1 MVLKLIS
8 LRRRSRDES
17 PLRGGS
23 RHYSRAEVLKRAG
36 FAGAAI
42 SLPFGVGTRVAK
54 SSGTS
59 QEAAPKRVGALN
71 ASQLGTLE
79 AIAARLVPTDA
90 NGPGAVEAGA
100 ANFINLQLAGFPSE
114 RNSLIINLP
123 DYTAGLAATDAYA
136 QAKKGA
142 AFASLSPADQDA
154 VLTDMQ
160 NNVATGSF
168 NTSSATFFNL
178 VRSHTLMGMFCDPYY
193 GGNQNFVGWILN
205 KYPGVRMPVKPADTR
220 LSRPPELN
228 RISAYSIPQF
238 KPGPPTIKG

>member
-1 MVLKLIS
+1 MRLKWLQG
-8 LRRRSRDES
+8 RSGDKT
-17 PLRGGS
+17 PLSGGS
-23 RHYSRAEVLKRAG
+23 RHYSRGEVLKRAG

-42 SLPFGVGTRVAK
+42 SLPFGIGTRAAK
-54 SSGTS
+54 SFGTS
-59 QEAAPKRVGALN
+59 EAGPKAVGALN
-71 ASQLGTLE
+71 ASQLGTLQ

-90 NGPGAVEAGA
+90 NGPGAAEAGA
-100 ANFINLQLAGFPSE
+100 ANFINLQLAGLPNPP
-114 RNSLIINLP
+114 NSLVANLP

-142 AFASLSPADQDA
+142 AFASLSTTDQDA

-178 VRSHTLMGMFCDPYY
+178 VRSHTLLGMFCDPYY
-193 GGNQNFVGWILN
+193 GGNQNFVGWLLN

-220 LSRPPELN
+220 LSRPSPLHP
-228 RISAYSIPQF
+228 ISAYSIPQY
-238 KPGPPTIKG
+238 KSGPPKIKG